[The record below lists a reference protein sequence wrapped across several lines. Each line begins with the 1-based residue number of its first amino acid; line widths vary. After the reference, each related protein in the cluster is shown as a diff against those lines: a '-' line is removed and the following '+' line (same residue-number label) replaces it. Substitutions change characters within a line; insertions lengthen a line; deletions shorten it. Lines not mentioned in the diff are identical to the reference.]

1 MNGIEEI
8 NAYIETI
15 KSQMESIQEV
25 IATKKG
31 RLLEMQLEIER
42 LERIKE
48 LITSEQQKKEKQY
61 QKESAKTSK
70 LIQGLRA
77 CSEGPKCEECPYKK
91 SDCNDLYLD
100 AIKEITRKKE

>member
-8 NAYIETI
+8 NQYIDTI
-15 KSQMESIQEV
+15 KSHMESIREV

-42 LERIKE
+42 LEKIKNA
-48 LITSEQQKKEKQY
+48 ITSEQKKNKQS
-61 QKESAKTSK
+61 QKESAKISK

-91 SDCNDLYLD
+91 SDCNDLFLD
-100 AIKEITRKKE
+100 AIKEITRKK